1 MPVKITILLA
11 SLVATLAAAA
21 PAARAIDPAHS
32 RAQFSVSH
40 IWVERVTGT
49 VPIVSGSVTLAEGSV
64 IPTEVTAVLDATR
77 LATDEPDRDRA
88 LKSPDFFDT
97 DKFAQWT
104 FTSTKVVP
112 ESARAFE
119 VDGNLTIHGVTQP
132 ERLNVTA
139 GGTAA
144 NPVYHATAQIDRHA
158 FGMAV
163 TRLDPTIG
171 GTVDITLDI
180 ALR

>member
-1 MPVKITILLA
+1 MAMKIAISLI

-21 PAARAIDPAHS
+21 PAARAIDPVHS
-32 RAQFSVSH
+32 HAQFSVSH

-49 VPIVSGSVTLAEGSV
+49 VPIVSGSVTLADGSV

-77 LATDEPDRDRA
+77 LVTEEPDRDRA

-97 DKFAQWT
+97 DKFPQWT
-104 FTSTKVVP
+104 FASTKVVP
-112 ESARAFE
+112 GSARAFE
-119 VDGNLTIHGVTQP
+119 VDGNLTIHGVTRP
-132 ERLNVTA
+132 ERLNVTV

-144 NPVYHATAQIDRHA
+144 NPVYHATTQLDRHA

-171 GTVDITLDI
+171 STVDVTLDV